1 MSAQM
6 SSAPTGPGLGASDK
20 TTSKHQHFNNN
31 KLASTPSTSSTTTC
45 KGIMSAI
52 AAKILGKDHHHIYR
66 EVEER
71 HRLSYA
77 DLDKLLDREEHEL
90 LAAQERERQLKAGIA
105 TPTTTTTTTAMAGE
119 TAVAVEGSMGSR
131 SSSSSSSGSEDEA
144 DWHFN
149 GEHEEDLLLELE
161 ESSTDSILTVSG
173 AEDHLVKEI
182 DHIVHDD
189 ITDVQLERMKK
200 LLNVNCLHRGEIESV
215 RGKRWLV
222 AVDGSEA
229 SRRAWTGAL
238 KMLEPED
245 HLLVVT
251 VRDKN
256 LPRKFALSP
265 SEETQLRFELW
276 KSARHIVKPF
286 MDEVAKRL
294 APSQYT
300 VMIPDAWDARRML
313 CNLCKRYNVDTLC
326 VGKHAKG
333 EHNHHH
339 HHLRSLHSYTSKH
352 AHCQVIV
359 F

>member
-1 MSAQM
+1 
-6 SSAPTGPGLGASDK
+6 
-20 TTSKHQHFNNN
+20 
-31 KLASTPSTSSTTTC
+31 
-45 KGIMSAI
+45 MSAI
-52 AAKILGKDHHHIYR
+52 AAKILGKDHHHVYR

-90 LAAQERERQLKAGIA
+90 LAAQERERQLKAAAAAAPGGS
-105 TPTTTTTTTAMAGE
+105 TTTTLATTGE
-119 TAVAVEGSMGSR
+119 TAVAVDGSMGSR
-131 SSSSSSSGSEDEA
+131 SSASGSSSGSEDEA
-144 DWHFN
+144 DWHHFD

-161 ESSTDSILTVSG
+161 ESSADSILTVSG
-173 AEDHLVKEI
+173 AEDHLVKDI

-189 ITDVQLERMKK
+189 ITDAQLERMKK

-229 SRRAWTGAL
+229 SRRAWAGAL
-238 KMLEPED
+238 KMLEPDD

-286 MDEVAKRL
+286 MDEAAKRL
-294 APSQYT
+294 ASPTQYT
-300 VMIPDAWDARRML
+300 VMIPDAWDARRLL